1 MPRKK
6 YTRSFEKVC
15 VMFLESRLYVSRKYQ
30 TLYFGEKN
38 YGHISQTQVTGA
50 PILLFHET
58 IIPTQVTVLM
68 VGQPLNDDQDNLE
81 RSRVRHIILRRM
93 INP

>member
-15 VMFLESRLYVSRKYQ
+15 VMFLESRRYVSRKYQ

-38 YGHISQTQVTGA
+38 YGHISQTQVTDA
-50 PILLFHET
+50 PILLSYET
-58 IIPTQVTVLM
+58 VISTQGIVLM
-68 VGQPLNDDQDNLE
+68 VGQPPNDNRDY
-81 RSRVRHIILRRM
+81 
-93 INP
+93 